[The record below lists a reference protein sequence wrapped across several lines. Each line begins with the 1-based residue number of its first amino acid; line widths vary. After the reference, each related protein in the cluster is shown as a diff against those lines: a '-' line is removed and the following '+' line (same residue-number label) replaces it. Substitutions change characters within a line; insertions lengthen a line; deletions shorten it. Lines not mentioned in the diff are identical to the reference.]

1 MIRDAQTA
9 KLALD
14 LTDQADKLLMKS
26 IEMVRANC
34 SDEEFRSYRRAMS
47 HVVGPLFFLVM
58 EPIYGLHPSLAPPD
72 TPREFTE
79 AWAKNKYP
87 SELKPGIDK
96 DDPVA

>member
-14 LTDQADKLLMKS
+14 LMDQADKLLMES
-26 IEMVRANC
+26 IELVRVNC
-34 SDEEFRSYRRAMS
+34 SDEEHKSYRRAMA

-58 EPIYGLHPSLAPPD
+58 EPIYGLHPSLAPPG

-79 AWAKNKYP
+79 AWAKNTRA
-87 SELKPGIDK
+87 SELGPANDDDKP
-96 DDPVA
+96 AT